1 MGLDGINK
9 LVLYNRAIV
18 ICPKIFIM
26 IYKLEIIYYKKGDK
40 IEDFI
45 IYNMYIYIIWLLP

>member
-18 ICPKIFIM
+18 ICPKMFIM
-26 IYKLEIIYYKKGDK
+26 IFKLEIIYYKKGDK
-40 IEDFI
+40 IEYFI
-45 IYNMYIYIIWLLP
+45 KYIYI